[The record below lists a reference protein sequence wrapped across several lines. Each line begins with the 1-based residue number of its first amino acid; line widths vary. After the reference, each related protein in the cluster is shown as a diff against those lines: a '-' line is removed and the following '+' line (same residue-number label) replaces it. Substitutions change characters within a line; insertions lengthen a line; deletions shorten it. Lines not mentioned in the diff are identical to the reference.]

1 MRLMGLGFG
10 LRNKFDR
17 VRAEISYQLQN
28 LTTSPR
34 KSLRAAYLQPS
45 DMCEP
50 DKLMLYSLVR
60 GLRPRRVLEIGVRWG
75 GGARIISAAL
85 EDNGDEGFAVGID
98 PETAAFRPNARDL
111 HNRYFLLEGYS
122 PGAIDAAAKRLGGK
136 IDFCLIDAMH
146 THDHVLADLSGV
158 LSQMETGGHITLH
171 DTFHAGINAAV
182 GEVLA
187 RSPHVADCGFLT
199 RHPEIQDGVPVAYQG
214 LRLLRVGPV
223 DDAGLI
229 SASFSERGRS
239 ADLSPSIHNWD
250 HHWNRIKDQQ
260 PAS

>member
-1 MRLMGLGFG
+1 MMGLG
-10 LRNKFDR
+10 LRNKFYR
-17 VRAEISYQLQN
+17 VREEISYQLQN

-60 GLRPRRVLEIGVRWG
+60 GLRPKRVLEIGVRWG

-85 EDNGDEGFAVGID
+85 QDSGGEGKAVGID
-98 PETAAFRPNARDL
+98 PEPTAFRPNARDL
-111 HNRYFLLEGYS
+111 HNRYSLHEGYS
-122 PGAIDAAAKRLGGK
+122 PGAIDAAVKKLGGK
-136 IDFCLIDAMH
+136 VDFCLIDAMH

-158 LSQMETGGHITLH
+158 LPHMETGGHIALH

-187 RSPHVADCGFLT
+187 QARHVADCGFLT
-199 RHPEIQDGVPVAYQG
+199 RHPEIKDGIPVAYQG

-223 DDAGLI
+223 NDAGLI
-229 SASFSERGRS
+229 SASFSEKGLT
-239 ADLSPSIHNWD
+239 ADLSPSIYNWD
-250 HHWNRIKDQQ
+250 YHWNRIKDQ
-260 PAS
+260 PTAS